1 MDFGQEK
8 GDAQNIFKSFGKTA
22 TVLLV
27 YNKAR

>member
-22 TVLLV
+22 TVLV